1 MEDLNKFWKNKKVF
15 ITGHTG
21 FKGTW
26 LSIVL
31 NHLDAKISG
40 YSLKPLKN
48 SLFVKSKIEKD
59 LFSNTYSDIRNLSK
73 LQKKIKSFK
82 PQVIFHLAAQPLVL
96 ESYKDPIDTFE
107 INING
112 TINLLQSIRKI
123 KSVKSVVIITTDK
136 VYKINKK
143 NNTYK
148 EEDELGGFDPYSAS
162 KTSSEIILNSY
173 IQSFF
178 KSTQLD
184 SKISSARSGNVIGG
198 GDFSKNRLVPDILNS
213 INKKKKLT
221 IRNPDQIRP
230 WQHVLEPLVGYLIL
244 AEKQY
249 KYDINK
255 KNHSWNFGPNYKNS
269 KRVIDIVNLIKK
281 TYNFKYTIK
290 RNDRYKETDFLKL
303 NSIKAQEKL
312 KWTGRWNL
320 DYTLQKTLEWNGLV
334 KEGKSAKDVCVNQ
347 FLEYINK

>member
-123 KSVKSVVIITTDK
+123 KSLF
-136 VYKINKK
+136 
-143 NNTYK
+143 
-148 EEDELGGFDPYSAS
+148 E
-162 KTSSEIILNSY
+162 LNS
-173 IQSFF
+173 
-178 KSTQLD
+178 
-184 SKISSARSGNVIGG
+184 N
-198 GDFSKNRLVPDILNS
+198 
-213 INKKKKLT
+213 
-221 IRNPDQIRP
+221 
-230 WQHVLEPLVGYLIL
+230 
-244 AEKQY
+244 
-249 KYDINK
+249 
-255 KNHSWNFGPNYKNS
+255 
-269 KRVIDIVNLIKK
+269 
-281 TYNFKYTIK
+281 
-290 RNDRYKETDFLKL
+290 
-303 NSIKAQEKL
+303 
-312 KWTGRWNL
+312 
-320 DYTLQKTLEWNGLV
+320 
-334 KEGKSAKDVCVNQ
+334 
-347 FLEYINK
+347 